1 MIRNTINLLIFISL
15 ALLPQ
20 SGFAQE
26 ECGSSVAGDTIV
38 DGNTAFAL
46 DLYAQLAAGSE
57 GNLFLSPYSI
67 STALAMT
74 YAGARGETEAQMA
87 ETLHF
92 ALPQE
97 SLHEAFKKL
106 LESQKSGGEES
117 YELAVANAL
126 WGQKGYG
133 FLDEFLEL
141 TRSHYGA
148 GLKEVDFA
156 ADSESARRTINAW
169 VERETRNKIQ
179 DLIPPNSLS
188 PLTSLVLTN
197 AIYFKGKWEVPFEKN
212 RTKEES
218 FFTIGGK
225 TIETPLMHQVDSY
238 GYFEQDAF
246 QALELPYIGDAL
258 SMVIFLPREK
268 EGLADFEKTMT
279 LENLKDWTARLSRR
293 RVIVALPK
301 FEMTSQFSLKET
313 LQNMGMK
320 DAFGG
325 DADFS
330 GMTAQND
337 LNIDKVLHKAFVEV
351 NEEGTEAAAATGV
364 IMTRTS
370 LSHQPRPP
378 LFRADH
384 PFLFLIRDKRSGSI
398 LFLGR
403 LVNPKA

>member
-364 IMTRTS
+364 IMARTS